1 MQKHKISLP
10 IDAYLEEILGK
21 ITQSSTI
28 LIKASPGSGKTTRLP
43 WYLAEKLGSRVIVL
57 EPRRLAAKLA
67 AERIAEEEGFKIGEE
82 VGYQFRF
89 DNKTSAKT
97 RLTFFTEGTFLK
109 KAMSESSLKDID
121 MVILDEFHERH
132 LETDMALAFL
142 LELQSK
148 RPELKLILM
157 SATLDTQITEFLH
170 HPTVIDIEAPRFPIE
185 LNYLPNQPSV
195 LNQSIEQKIRGALES
210 LPRDSDVLVFLPG
223 MREIRK
229 VETYLGD
236 HYGKV
241 FILHSEVSKEEQD
254 QALGPHPTRKII
266 LSTNLAESSVTIPGI
281 KAVIDSGIQREA
293 HYSPWNG
300 LKLITD
306 RPVTKSSA
314 IQRAGRAGRT
324 SPGICFRL
332 YSLQDFEARENHT
345 LPEILK
351 ADLTD
356 TFLLSAKMKTNLRWI
371 NPPPLDRWQKAREL
385 CFLTG
390 MIDEK
395 NLPSELSKRTERYPV
410 DLRLSRVLI
419 AGETLSKNLKKELL
433 THICREIEND
443 PAGILYK
450 RLAFFLDLPGNSND
464 SWEKCLLAG
473 FIDQLARYRPKQNDF
488 IHYSGKTIKLHPSL
502 GTLTDGYYLI
512 MDITQRHE
520 AIKIVGIEEDW
531 LFEHE
536 PFPFIDDAEIKVE
549 PTFSLKSLN
558 KIGSIVI
565 DEKSLPLI
573 WNDLSESQKLKT
585 LTLGEKVFQK
595 RLQEWKESESYNRYH
610 FWQKFN
616 SQEITDSLTLQG
628 YLDFAGNMNWDLL
641 EDYFKDSLND
651 QGLNQILPWS
661 INLGGKKELKVH
673 YPFNQEPYVE
683 APIQDFYGQK
693 ETPKIAQN
701 KIPLTLRLIGPHKR
715 PLQVTKDL
723 AGFWKK
729 TYVEMLKEFKREY
742 PRHYWPDDPTTAKPL
757 LLKRFLE
764 N

>member
-1 MQKHKISLP
+1 MQKQKISLP
-10 IDAYLEEILGK
+10 IDAYLDEILGQV
-21 ITQSSTI
+21 TQSSTI

-43 WYLAEKLGSRVIVL
+43 WFLAKNLAAKVIVL

-67 AERIAEEEGFKIGEE
+67 AERIADEEGFQIGAE
-82 VGYQFRF
+82 VGYHFRF
-89 DNKTSAKT
+89 ENKTTAKT
-97 RLTFFTEGTFLK
+97 QVTFFTEGTFLK
-109 KAMSESSLKDID
+109 KAMSETDLKDID

-132 LETDMALAFL
+132 LETDMALAYL
-142 LELQSK
+142 LELQSR

-157 SATLDTQITEFLH
+157 SATLDTQITEFLKN
-170 HPTVIDIEAPRFPIE
+170 PTVIEIEAPRFPIE
-185 LNYLPNQPSV
+185 LHYLPNQPSI
-195 LNQSIEQKIRGALES
+195 LNQTIEQKIRGALES
-210 LPRDSDVLVFLPG
+210 LPKDSDVLVFLPG

-229 VETYLGD
+229 VESYLAD
-236 HYGKV
+236 RFGKV

-254 QALGPHPTRKII
+254 QALRPHSIRKII

-300 LKLITD
+300 LKIITD

-324 SPGICFRL
+324 SPGVCFRL
-332 YSLQDFEARENHT
+332 YALQDFEARENFT

-356 TFLLSAKMKTNLRWI
+356 TYLLTTKMNSNLRWI
-371 NPPPLDRWQKAREL
+371 TPPPGDRWQKARDL
-385 CFLTG
+385 CFLSG
-390 MIDEK
+390 MINENNQPTLLAK
-395 NLPSELSKRTERYPV
+395 KSERYPV

-419 AGETLSKNLKKELL
+419 AGEGLARNLKKELL
-433 THICREIEND
+433 TYICREIEND
-443 PAGILYK
+443 QAGILFK
-450 RLAFFLDLPGNSND
+450 RLGAFLDLAGERTD
-464 SWEKCLLAG
+464 SWEKCLLSG

-488 IHYSGKTIKLHPSL
+488 IHYSGKTIKLHSSL
-502 GTLTDGYYLI
+502 GTLTEGYYLI
-512 MDITQRHE
+512 MDITQRQE
-520 AIKIVGIEEDW
+520 AIKILSIEEEW

-536 PFPFIDDAEIKVE
+536 PFPFTDDAEIKVE
-549 PTFSLKSLN
+549 PNFSVKSLT
-558 KIGSIVI
+558 KIGSIVL
-565 DEKSLPLI
+565 DEKILPLI
-573 WNDLSESQKLKT
+573 WTELTDSQKQKT

-595 RLQEWKESESYNRYH
+595 RLLEWKETESYNRYH

-616 SQEITDSLTLQG
+616 GKELQDSLTLKG
-628 YLDFAGNMNWDLL
+628 YFDFAGNMSWDLL
-641 EDYFKDSLND
+641 EDYFKDSLDD
-651 QGLNQILPWS
+651 QGLNHILPWT
-661 INLGGKKELKVH
+661 IHLGGKKELKVH
-673 YPFNQEPYVE
+673 YPFNQDPYVE

-715 PLQVTKDL
+715 PLQVTRDL
-723 AGFWKK
+723 SGFWKK
-729 TYVEMLKEFKREY
+729 TYIEMLKEFKREY

-764 N
+764 S